1 MILINLL
8 PHREEAR
15 KRAKEAF
22 YAHLGLAVVVGIII
36 SGIIYIALDMV
47 LSAQLGRNDRLR
59 IENASL
65 DRKIA
70 EVVAVQA
77 TIDSL
82 QARREAVENLQTDRN
97 LIIRW
102 MDDIARMTP
111 EGVYLTRIVQKGL
124 ELTIDGIALNNE
136 NISLFMKQIAEGV
149 PLLGGLYSSKTLT
162 NAQWFGAITA
172 KTMQLRPGEPDQR
185 VLAFSLRFDL
195 VRDLPEMDDDGGEA
209 PLRN

>member
-15 KRAKEAF
+15 KRAKETF
-22 YAHLGLAVVVGIII
+22 YAHLGLAAIIGVII
-36 SGIIYIALDMV
+36 SGIIYIALDIA
-47 LSAQLGRNDRLR
+47 LSAQLSRNDRLR

-65 DRKIA
+65 DRKIT

-77 TIDSL
+77 TINSL

-102 MDDIARMTP
+102 MEDIARMTP
-111 EGVYLTRIVQKGL
+111 EGVYLTQIVQKGL

-136 NISLFMKQIAEGV
+136 NISLFMKQVTEGV
-149 PLLGGLYSSKTLT
+149 PFPGGFYSSKTLT

-172 KTMQLRPGEPDQR
+172 KTMQLRAGEPDQR

-195 VRDLPEMDDDGGEA
+195 VRDLPE
-209 PLRN
+209 RNEHSEELVRN